1 MPLATLRS
9 MVTTRPGWIVAF
21 WLVAALSM
29 GLVAPDLTR
38 LAAEGQGNL
47 LGKEA
52 ESQRAAEALRV
63 AWPDRAYESLAVA
76 ALHRAGGLTG
86 ADTDYARRL
95 VARIEEQGR
104 PQAILRVLGP
114 NSRPE
119 VARRLRSKDGT
130 AELVVVTLST
140 SFVAPATHEAVA
152 WLQLQTQA
160 AGLGLPDGLEV
171 RWAGDAMIGRD
182 YMAGVKVSLDRAAV
196 VTVVLLLGVLLAV
209 YRSAWL
215 ALVPLATIGISLVI
229 SRSVLAWMTLA
240 GWEVSPMVELFLVG
254 LLFGSGT
261 DFCLFVSWRF
271 GEHWEAGDPARAMRV
286 TLERSF
292 PALLTSAGTVIVGLS
307 LMGTTRFK
315 LFSSTGP
322 SVALGLAITLAASM
336 TLTPALLVILA
347 RLRPRAF
354 AGLTVP
360 SSGLW
365 ERIARASLA
374 RPVTSW
380 LATVLIMAPL
390 AILGLRS
397 GFIQDVMTEM
407 PGSTTSVRN
416 LRWLSTLFDVG
427 ELSPLKVVLDS
438 DSDLRSSQGLAL
450 IDDVSRFLAR
460 QRRLLEV
467 RSATQPLGSTAPLD
481 PARLASRLRAVNT
494 GYARMESGSRQLQ
507 EGLTEGAA
515 KLRAAIWIE
524 SRIGSL
530 LTGGS
535 ETKHDQLPAGSK
547 RAGASLLS
555 LGRQAAWPAGAQT
568 SQSADADRA
577 SIPAK

>member
-1 MPLATLRS
+1 MSLVLLRCV
-9 MVTTRPGWIVAF
+9 VTSRPGWVVAL
-21 WLVAALSM
+21 WVRWRSTV
-29 GLVAPDLTR
+29 GLAAPDLTR

-52 ESQRAAEALRV
+52 ESLRAGEALRV
-63 AWPDRAYESLAVA
+63 AWPEQAYESLAVA
-76 ALHRAGGLTG
+76 ALHRPGGLTASDVG
-86 ADTDYARRL
+86 YAKRL
-95 VARIEEQGR
+95 AARIEEQGR
-104 PQAILRVLGP
+104 PKAVLRVLGP
-114 NSRPE
+114 DSPPE
-119 VARRLRSKDGT
+119 VAQRLLSKDGT

-152 WLQLQTQA
+152 WLQSQTRA
-160 AGLGLPDGLEV
+160 DRLSLPEGLEV

-182 YMAGVKVSLDRAAV
+182 YMAGVKTSLDRAAMA
-196 VTVVLLLGVLLAV
+196 TVILLLGVLLAV

-229 SRSVLAWMTLA
+229 SRSVLAWMNLA
-240 GWEVSPMVELFLVG
+240 GWEVSPLVELFLVA

-271 GEHWEAGDPARAMRV
+271 GEHWEAGDPARAMRS
-286 TLERSF
+286 TMERSF

-347 RLRPRAF
+347 QLRPRAF
-354 AGLTVP
+354 AGLTAP

-374 RPVTSW
+374 RPVASW
-380 LATVLIMAPL
+380 LAAVLVMAPL

-407 PGSTTSVRN
+407 PGRYDFGEEPPLAFHHVRC
-416 LRWLSTLFDVG
+416 G
-427 ELSPLKVVLDS
+427 
-438 DSDLRSSQGLAL
+438 
-450 IDDVSRFLAR
+450 
-460 QRRLLEV
+460 
-467 RSATQPLGSTAPLD
+467 
-481 PARLASRLRAVNT
+481 
-494 GYARMESGSRQLQ
+494 
-507 EGLTEGAA
+507 GAF
-515 KLRAAIWIE
+515 
-524 SRIGSL
+524 
-530 LTGGS
+530 
-535 ETKHDQLPAGSK
+535 
-547 RAGASLLS
+547 
-555 LGRQAAWPAGAQT
+555 
-568 SQSADADRA
+568 SADRGAGFRLGLEKLA
-577 SIPAK
+577 GPGAH